1 VNSLKVELHLI
12 YKIKQPKK
20 LQIGKIDNSQSDDL
34 FEYCI
39 LLFML
44 RKIFQTQ
51 HYIYILTSTQSNTLP
66 PKESEA
72 LLLLLR
78 LHSLS
83 ELVKLSERGNE
94 SIY

>member
-12 YKIKQPKK
+12 YKIKQPNK

-44 RKIFQTQ
+44 RKIFQTR

-66 PKESEA
+66 SKESET
-72 LLLLLR
+72 LLLLR
-78 LHSLS
+78 SYSLS
-83 ELVKLSERGNE
+83 ELVKLSKRGNE